1 MKWLD
6 QSVRID
12 APTAAIIAHDLRRV
26 AEIDGHLHERELS
39 LIEAFERELPSE
51 EVPQDAV
58 LETDEIRM
66 AYLRSLIM
74 LALADGEIADE
85 EHELILK
92 LAEQRGI
99 SNKEVEDAT
108 ANIKKE
114 FFSIFAGVKLFRQ
127 SLMGLAEGMGMS
139 ASEVDEMWD

>member
-12 APTAAIIAHDLRRV
+12 ASTAAVIAEDLRRI

-39 LIEAFERELPSE
+39 LIAAFEREIPASTESE
-51 EVPQDAV
+51 NVVFES
-58 LETDEIRM
+58 DEIRG

-85 EHELILK
+85 EQTLIFQ
-92 LAEQRGI
+92 LAEKRGI
-99 SNKEVEDAT
+99 SNEEVEAAT
-108 ANIKKE
+108 SKIKKE

-139 ASEVDEMWD
+139 ASDVDEMWD

>member
-12 APTAAIIAHDLRRV
+12 APTAAIIAHDLRQV

-39 LIEAFERELPSE
+39 LIEAFERELPTDS
-51 EVPQDAV
+51 VPQDAL
-58 LETDEIRM
+58 LETDEIRK

-74 LALADGEIADE
+74 LALADGEIAIE
-85 EHELILK
+85 EHELILQ
-92 LAEQRGI
+92 LAERRGI
-99 SNKEVEDAT
+99 SNEEVEDAT
-108 ANIKKE
+108 AKIKKE

-139 ASEVDEMWD
+139 ANEVEEMWD

>member
-6 QSVRID
+6 QSLRID
-12 APTAAIIAHDLRRV
+12 ASTAAIIAHDLRKV

-39 LIEAFERELPSE
+39 LIDAFERELPVDEVQPTTQFEDE
-51 EVPQDAV
+51 E
-58 LETDEIRM
+58 TRM

-74 LALADGEIADE
+74 LALADGEIAQE
-85 EHELILK
+85 EQDLIFQ

-99 SNKEVEDAT
+99 SKEEVEDAT

-127 SLMGLAEGMGMS
+127 SLMGLAEGMGLS
-139 ASEVDEMWD
+139 SSDVDEIWD

>member
-12 APTAAIIAHDLRRV
+12 ASTAAVIAEDLRRI

-39 LIEAFERELPSE
+39 LIAAFEREIPSSESSESVVFESE
-51 EVPQDAV
+51 E
-58 LETDEIRM
+58 IRG

-85 EHELILK
+85 EQALIFQ
-92 LAEQRGI
+92 LAEKRGI
-99 SNKEVEDAT
+99 SNEEVETAT
-108 ANIKKE
+108 SNIKKE

-127 SLMGLAEGMGMS
+127 SLMGLAEGMGMN
-139 ASEVDEMWD
+139 ASDVEEMWD